1 LTVSDIAR
9 TDVLVIGG
17 GLAGERCAMEAAAQ
31 GHEVTII
38 SLVPPRRSHSCAAQG
53 GMQAAL
59 GNCVKAAGDSP
70 DLHFLDTVRG
80 SDWGADQEVV
90 RMFADSAPIAVR
102 ELAHFGV
109 PWTRLR
115 PGPNHYHIKGEKVV
129 IDEPEE
135 KAGLIM
141 HRDFG
146 GTAKWRACYAAA
158 GTGHAALYAV
168 DGEVVRLGVQVRD
181 RTEALALIHDGNRC
195 WGAVT
200 RCLRTGRLGVALAKC
215 TVIATGGYGRI
226 YGQYTTNAT
235 INEGTGA
242 FLALDTGKVPLGNME
257 AVQFHPTGLWP
268 SGILV
273 TEGCRGDGG
282 YLLNNAMERFM
293 VELEPAKQ
301 ELASRDVVSRHM
313 MQQILDGKGV
323 DHPAGPHLWLD
334 LRHLGKEHLTTKL
347 REVYEICRD
356 FLGIKPWEDLIPVRP
371 SQHYS
376 MGGVRV
382 NKDGEAYSLPGLYAA
397 GEAACWDMHGFNR
410 LGGNSLAETI
420 VAGRIVGRTVAQ
432 HAGRIEIDLPISLAN
447 EFLHGVQ
454 KRVDG
459 WMSRSGD
466 GPRVYKIRDAIGDV
480 MINKVGI
487 FRTGAELEEAV
498 TELRR
503 LHDQVDEAVLSCRA
517 PGPNPELS
525 FALRLK
531 GMARLALIT
540 AMGALARKESR
551 GAHCRTDYPERDDE
565 HWLSRTLVRWGR
577 DEEAPRFEYEPVGL
591 LDLPPGD
598 RGYGQA
604 KRVEMTESLEEYNAR
619 VVTAQR
625 DHGMLAPAEPVGRR
639 LRPGAWQGAEE
650 RAGLGKIGGGH

>member
-1 LTVSDIAR
+1 MSETR
-9 TDVLVIGG
+9 TTDVLVIGG

-31 GHEVTII
+31 GLSAVIL

-59 GNCVKAAGDSP
+59 GNCFKAEGDSP

-90 RMFADSAPIAVR
+90 RIFADNAPIAVR

-109 PWTRLR
+109 PWSRVQAGR
-115 PGPNHYHIKGEKVV
+115 NEYFIKGEKVA
-129 IDEPEE
+129 IDEPAD

-146 GTAKWRACYAAA
+146 GTAKWRACFAAA

-168 DGEVVRLGVQVRD
+168 DSEVIRLGVTVLD
-181 RTEALALIHDGNRC
+181 RIEAIRLIHDDGRC
-195 WGAVT
+195 HGVVT
-200 RCLRTGRLGVALAKC
+200 RCLRTGRLGVILAPT
-215 TVIATGGYGRI
+215 TVIATGGHGRI
-226 YGQYTTNAT
+226 YGNNTTNAT
-235 INEGTGA
+235 INEGMGSA
-242 FLALDTGKVPLGNME
+242 LALATGIVPLGNME

-282 YLLNNAMERFM
+282 FLLNRDLERFM
-293 VELEPAKQ
+293 VELEPEKQ

-323 DHPAGPHLWLD
+323 DHPAGPHLWMD

-356 FLGIKPWEDLIPVRP
+356 FVGIDPWEELIPVRP

-382 NKDGEAYSLPGLYAA
+382 NKDGEAYGMTGLYAA

-410 LGGNSLAETI
+410 LGGNSLAETL
-420 VAGRIVGRTVAQ
+420 VAGRIVGRNVAAAAL
-432 HAGRIEIDLPISLAN
+432 AGPPPPPPGLARDALEAERKRI
-447 EFLHGVQ
+447 
-454 KRVDG
+454 DG
-459 WMSRSGD
+459 WLSRGD
-466 GPRVYKIRDAIGDV
+466 DGESIYALRDEMGQI
-480 MINKVGI
+480 MINQVGI
-487 FRTGAELEEAV
+487 FRNGPDLADGVEALGQLLERVENAA
-498 TELRR
+498 LR
-503 LHDQVDEAVLSCRA
+503 CRA
-517 PGPNPELS
+517 PGVNPELS
-525 FALRLK
+525 FALRIKSML
-531 GMARLALIT
+531 RLALIT
-540 AMGALARKESR
+540 AKGALARTESR
-551 GAHCRTDYPERDDE
+551 GAHSRTDYPARDDA
-565 HWLSRTLVRWGR
+565 HWLKRTLVRWGR
-577 DEEAPRFEYEPVGL
+577 DEASPRFSYEPVGL

-598 RGYGQA
+598 RGYGHSA
-604 KRVEMTESLEEYNAR
+604 HIEMTESLDGYNGT
-619 VVTAQR
+619 VDEQQR
-625 DHGMLAPAEPVGRR
+625 AAGRR
-639 LRPGAWQGAEE
+639 ETRSDFGSELNPGAWQDAEA
-650 RAGLGKIGGGH
+650 RAGLV

>member
-1 LTVSDIAR
+1 VSRIES

-17 GLAGERCAMEAAAQ
+17 GLAGERCAMEAAAA

-70 DLHFLDTVRG
+70 DMHFLDTVRG

-90 RMFADSAPIAVR
+90 RIFADNAPIAVR

-109 PWTRLR
+109 PWTRVR
-115 PGPNHYHIKGEKVV
+115 PGPNQYHIKGQHVV

-135 KAGLIM
+135 KRGLIM

-168 DGEVVRLGVQVRD
+168 DGEVVRLGVNVRD
-181 RTEALALIHDGNRC
+181 RMEALSLVHDGERC
-195 WGAVT
+195 SGAVV
-200 RCLRTGRLGVALAKC
+200 RCLRTGKLSVILAKC

-242 FLALDTGKVPLGNME
+242 SLALDTGLVPLGNME
-257 AVQFHPTGLWP
+257 AIQFHPTGLWP

-313 MQQILDGKGV
+313 IQQVLDGKGV

-334 LRHLGKEHLTTKL
+334 LRHLGEEHLTTKL

-376 MGGVRV
+376 MGGIRV
-382 NKDGEAYSLPGLYAA
+382 NKDGEAYNLAGLYAA

-420 VAGRIVGRTVAQ
+420 VAGRVVGGTVAE
-432 HAGRIEIDLPISLAN
+432 HAAGLELDLPVAVAR
-447 EFLHGVQ
+447 EFLEREQ
-454 KRVDG
+454 RRLDG
-459 WMSRSGD
+459 WLERAGE
-466 GPRVYKIRDAIGDV
+466 GPSVYKLRDALGEI
-480 MINKVGI
+480 MMNKVGI
-487 FRTGAELEEAV
+487 FRTGEELQEAV
-498 TELRR
+498 TELVR
-503 LHDQVDEAVLSCRA
+503 LEDQVDTAVLSSKA

-531 GMARLALIT
+531 GMVRLGLVTAR
-540 AMGALARKESR
+540 GALARTESR
-551 GAHCRTDYPERDDE
+551 GAHCRTDCPERDDAN
-565 HWLSRTLVRWGR
+565 WLNRTLVRWSR
-577 DEEAPRFEYEPVGL
+577 DEREPRFEYEPVGL

-604 KRVEMTESLEEYNAR
+604 QRVEMKETLEEYNAG
-619 VVTAQR
+619 VPEGQR
-625 DHGMLAPAEPVGRR
+625 SHGMLPTRQPLGSA
-639 LRPGAWQGAEE
+639 LRPGAWRDAEE
-650 RAGLGKIGGGH
+650 RAGLTGSGAGH